1 MDIQQATI
9 FLSAAI
15 LFSVGIGALA
25 LIVLAINNVYSRYW
39 KSIKLISYHITPE
52 VEPKV
57 TAKTF
62 NALKK

>member
-39 KSIKLISYHITPE
+39 RSIKLVSYHTTPE
-52 VEPKV
+52 VEQKV

-62 NALKK
+62 NVLKK